1 MSIIILYFIFSLFIV
16 WYELIIVLNMKYL
29 CMTNFNCNQENALTS
44 NYFRMQKMQNCVT
57 FALLISQDSRK
68 KLTLSS
74 EIKLNN
80 LDLPMWTYMLIVYLS
95 TSGYDPKGT
104 QNVFI
109 SIYVKISCYIFFV
122 VARWRGHIY
131 IFLLQFQQGG
141 GGYPPPK

>member
-1 MSIIILYFIFSLFIV
+1 
-16 WYELIIVLNMKYL
+16 
-29 CMTNFNCNQENALTS
+29 
-44 NYFRMQKMQNCVT
+44 MQNCVT

-109 SIYVKISCYIFFV
+109 SIYVKISCYIFV
-122 VARWRGHIY
+122 VVRWRSQLY
-131 IFLLQFQQGG
+131 IFFVAVSTGRAVVPSPKIVINLTMTFEKENHISSATSFSTDRQRDILILLYKDILWF
-141 GGYPPPK
+141 